1 MDTSARTAERVTP
14 WNKGKPLGRKP
25 PAVPSAT
32 PEGAINSR
40 RPSDKAAVGVPQ
52 IRPDRA
58 CAQRGQFQSLYLAP
72 GGTGPA
78 AGRGRQAGT
87 LLALPKVLI
96 EHNTLGASDV
106 FWEGVAHFL
115 AER

>member
-1 MDTSARTAERVTP
+1 M
-14 WNKGKPLGRKP
+14 G
-25 PAVPSAT
+25 
-32 PEGAINSR
+32 
-40 RPSDKAAVGVPQ
+40 
-52 IRPDRA
+52 
-58 CAQRGQFQSLYLAP
+58 
-72 GGTGPA
+72 
-78 AGRGRQAGT
+78 QAGT